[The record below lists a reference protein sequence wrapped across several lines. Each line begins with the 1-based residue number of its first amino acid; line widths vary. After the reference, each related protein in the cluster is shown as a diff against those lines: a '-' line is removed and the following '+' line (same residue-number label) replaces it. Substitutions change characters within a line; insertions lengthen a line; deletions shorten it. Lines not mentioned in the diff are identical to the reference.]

1 VIPFRATRGPA
12 HLVRSFVLVLA
23 IALAAVGAAVV
34 IPAMAQQQSM
44 APSIRVVR
52 PDPAPVER
60 MPLTVI
66 DNVRYVS
73 TNDLARVFGATKYW
87 RPEIQKLSL
96 RMGEH
101 TLRFTVDAPVVLVDE
116 GARNL
121 AAPVRLVKGVVCAP
135 ETIVALL
142 FEWGLVPDATFDE
155 AERVVRF
162 REEPHAVRQAQLY
175 ARNRVTEI
183 VGTLS
188 KSLPA
193 RILYATPTE
202 LRVLLEGGTLDS
214 ARVFSGGVVA
224 DGWMREVVGG
234 VECRLALTPEARGW
248 TLNVSGNRLKL
259 AVTDDEGLVEAGLFN
274 ALEPIRLG
282 GADRR
287 VRTIVL
293 DPGHGGADAGASLPG
308 GQVEKDVALDVA
320 RALRT
325 ALQNRLGVRV
335 ILTRESD
342 LDVPPSRRAAIAN
355 GADADLF
362 VSIHLDNEGAVR
374 GGGFRVLTL
383 LPVPSPSEA
392 PVAPIQI
399 GGGDRDAELMPWRGA
414 QTNSAGASMALG
426 QTVADA
432 LRNVFPATPT
442 VVGTG
447 RFGVLEP
454 IACPAILL
462 ESAPTARSGPESV
475 SPRSYTIY
483 DYTQTVARAIEEF
496 VRRSNAS

>member
-1 VIPFRATRGPA
+1 MIFPRTTRFILAVG
-12 HLVRSFVLVLA
+12 VLA
-23 IALAAVGAAVV
+23 AAAVTVVPALAQRSGA
-34 IPAMAQQQSM
+34 PA
-44 APSIRVVR
+44 IRVVR

-60 MPLTVI
+60 IPLTVI
-66 DNVRYVS
+66 DGVRYVS

-135 ETIVALL
+135 EAIVALL
-142 FEWGLVPDATFDE
+142 FEWGIVPDATFDE
-155 AERVVRF
+155 AERSVRF
-162 REEPHAVRQAQLY
+162 RVEPHAVRQAQLY
-175 ARNRVTEI
+175 SRNRVTE
-183 VGTLS
+183 VVAALS

-202 LRVLLEGGTLDS
+202 LRFLLEGGTLDS

-234 VECRLALTPEARGW
+234 VECRLALTESARGW
-248 TLNVSGNRLKL
+248 ALNVTGNRLKL
-259 AVTDDEGLVEAGLFN
+259 AVTDDQGLVDAGLFT
-274 ALEPIRLG
+274 ALEPVRLG

-293 DPGHGGADAGASLPG
+293 DPGHGGADGGSSLPG

-335 ILTRESD
+335 ILTREGD
-342 LDVPPSRRAAIAN
+342 QDVPPSRRAAIAN
-355 GADADLF
+355 GANADLF
-362 VSIHLDNEGAVR
+362 ISIHLDNEGAVR

-383 LPVPSPSEA
+383 LPAASPSEA
-392 PVAPIQI
+392 PMAPITI
-399 GGGDRDAELMPWRGA
+399 GGGDRDTELMPWRGA
-414 QTNSAGASMALG
+414 QMTSAGSSMALG

-432 LRNVFPATPT
+432 LRHVFPATPT
-442 VVGTG
+442 VIGTG
-447 RFGVLEP
+447 RLGVLEP
-454 IACPAILL
+454 ISCPAILL
-462 ESAPTARSGPESV
+462 ESAPTARSGPESM
-475 SPRSYTIY
+475 SPRSYTIF

>member
-1 VIPFRATRGPA
+1 MSLGWMRGSVTFRF
-12 HLVRSFVLVLA
+12 VRSLALA
-23 IALAAVGAAVV
+23 IVLLATAAGAVVPALAQRNAAL
-34 IPAMAQQQSM
+34 A
-44 APSIRVVR
+44 IRVVR

-60 MPLTVI
+60 IPLTVI

-121 AAPVRLVKGVVCAP
+121 VAPVRLVKGVVCAP
-135 ETIVALL
+135 EAIVALL
-142 FEWGLVPDATFDE
+142 FEWGVVPDATFDE
-155 AERVVRF
+155 AERVIRF
-162 REEPHAVRQAQLY
+162 RVEPHAVRQAQLY
-175 ARNRVTEI
+175 ARNRVTE
-183 VGTLS
+183 VVASLS

-202 LRVLLEGGTLDS
+202 LRFLLEGGTLDS

-234 VECRLALTPEARGW
+234 VECRLALTEAARGW
-248 TLNVSGNRLKL
+248 AFNISANRLKL
-259 AVTDDEGLVEAGLFN
+259 AVTDDQSLVDAGLFN

-293 DPGHGGADAGASLPG
+293 DPGHGGADGGAALPG

-325 ALQNRLGVRV
+325 ALQNRLGARV

-342 LDVPPSRRAAIAN
+342 QDVPPARRAAIAN

-383 LPVPSPSEA
+383 LPAPSPSEA
-392 PVAPIQI
+392 PVAPIAI
-399 GGGDRDAELMPWRGA
+399 GGGDRDTELMPWRGA
-414 QTNSAGASMALG
+414 QMPSAGSSMALG
-426 QTVADA
+426 QSVADA
-432 LRNVFPATPT
+432 LRRVFPATPT
-442 VVGTG
+442 VIVTG
-447 RFGVLEP
+447 RLGILEP
-454 IACPAILL
+454 ISCPAIVL
-462 ESAPTARSGPESV
+462 ESAPTARSGPESM
-475 SPRSYTIY
+475 SPRSYTIF

>member
-1 VIPFRATRGPA
+1 MTIPGRIRFILAVG
-12 HLVRSFVLVLA
+12 VLA
-23 IALAAVGAAVV
+23 AAAVTVVPALAERTGA
-34 IPAMAQQQSM
+34 PA
-44 APSIRVVR
+44 IRVVR

-60 MPLTVI
+60 IPLTVI
-66 DNVRYVS
+66 DGVRYIS
-73 TNDLARVFGATKYW
+73 TNDLARLFGATKYW

-135 ETIVALL
+135 EAIVALL
-142 FEWGLVPDATFDE
+142 FEWGIVTDATFDE
-155 AERVVRF
+155 VERTVRF
-162 REEPHAVRQAQLY
+162 RVEPHAVRQAQLY
-175 ARNRVTEI
+175 SRNRVTE
-183 VGTLS
+183 VVAALS

-202 LRVLLEGGTLDS
+202 LRFLLEGGTLDS

-234 VECRLALTPEARGW
+234 VDCRLALTEAARGW
-248 TLNVSGNRLKL
+248 TLNVTGNRLKL
-259 AVTDDEGLVEAGLFN
+259 AVTDDQGLVDAGLFN
-274 ALEPIRLG
+274 ALEPVRLG
-282 GADRR
+282 GSDRR

-293 DPGHGGADAGASLPG
+293 DPGHGGADGGSSLPG

-335 ILTRESD
+335 ILTREGD
-342 LDVPPSRRAAIAN
+342 QDVPPSRRAAIAN
-355 GADADLF
+355 GANADLF

-383 LPVPSPSEA
+383 LPAASPSET
-392 PVAPIQI
+392 PMAPITI
-399 GGGDRDAELMPWRGA
+399 GGGDRDTELVPWRGA
-414 QTNSAGASMALG
+414 QMTSAGPSMALG

-432 LRNVFPATPT
+432 LRHVFPATPT
-442 VVGTG
+442 VIGTG
-447 RFGVLEP
+447 RLGVLEP
-454 IACPAILL
+454 ISCPAILL
-462 ESAPTARSGPESV
+462 ESAPTARSGPESM
-475 SPRSYTIY
+475 SPRSYTIF